1 MDLETLKPNSGKTW
15 LQNHANPS
23 SSGIAL
29 NLAIKKIGDFTIK
42 FAKSAA
48 IKNVQKDKKKSQFF
62 FFGKTHS
69 PL

>member
-29 NLAIKKIGDFTIK
+29 NLAIKKTIGNFTIK
-42 FAKSAA
+42 FAQ
-48 IKNVQKDKKKSQFF
+48 VGDF
-62 FFGKTHS
+62 
-69 PL
+69 